1 MKEAKYW
8 GSVEGDKVK
17 CNLCP
22 HHCLIRDGES
32 GICRVRE
39 NKKGILYSSIYGKAA
54 SLTADPIE
62 KKPLYHFHPGTRV
75 LSYGTMGCNFKCRY
89 CQNASISCGDPHSPF
104 LKDYSVDEIVK
115 EASRF
120 DGFASTYNEPT
131 VSYEYSYDI
140 FKNIKENNHG
150 YTVYVTNGYIEE
162 QPLRDLAPY
171 LDAMNIDVKAF
182 NEDFYKKIV
191 KGKLQPV
198 LDTCELAVELDIHV
212 EVTYLVVPGYNDSS
226 EEIRDFVDWVKGT
239 LGEDTVTHFSK
250 FHPDHNMKDVPAT
263 SAEKMREA
271 REIALDAGL
280 NFVYLGNLPADNDTR
295 CPDCGEIIVSRSFFS
310 SGEVNLKK
318 GKCPNCGRDIPIVM

>member
-8 GSVEGDKVK
+8 ESVEEDTVK

-22 HHCLIRDGES
+22 HHCLIQNGDS
-32 GICRVRE
+32 GICNVRE
-39 NKKGILYSSIYGKAA
+39 NQDGELYSAIYGKAV
-54 SLTADPIE
+54 SLAVDPIE

-75 LSYGTMGCNFKCRY
+75 VSYGTMGCNFKCKY
-89 CQNASISCGDPHSPF
+89 CQNASLSCGDPHSPL

-115 EASRF
+115 EASKY

-140 FKNIKENNHG
+140 FKKMKENNDG

-162 QPLRDLAPY
+162 QPLKDLAPY

-182 NEDFYKKIV
+182 HEDFYKKIV

-198 LDTCELAVELDIHV
+198 LDTCELAVDLGIHV
-212 EVTYLVVPGYNDSS
+212 EVTYLVVPGYNDGV
-226 EEIRDFVDWVKGT
+226 EEIKEFADWVKGS

-250 FHPDHNMKDVPAT
+250 FHPDHDMRDVPAT
-263 SAEKMREA
+263 STEKMREA
-271 REIALDAGL
+271 REIAYDTGL
-280 NFVYLGNLPADNDTR
+280 NFVYLGNLPADNDTK
-295 CPDCGEIIVSRSFFS
+295 CPDCGKTIISRSYFS
-310 SGEVNLKK
+310 SGKVDLQE
-318 GKCPNCGRDIPIVM
+318 GKCPDCGRHIPIVT

>member
-8 GSVEGDKVK
+8 ESVEGDAVK

-22 HHCLIRDGES
+22 HHCLIQEGES

-39 NKKGILYSSIYGKAA
+39 NHDGKLYSVIYGKAA
-54 SLTADPIE
+54 SLAVDPIE
-62 KKPLYHFHPGTRV
+62 KKPLYHFHPGTKV
-75 LSYGTMGCNFKCRY
+75 LSYGTMGCNFKCLY
-89 CQNASISCGDPHSPF
+89 CQNASISCGDPHSSF

-115 EASRF
+115 EASKY

-131 VSYEYSYDI
+131 ISYEYTYDI
-140 FKNIKENNHG
+140 FKKMKENNDG
-150 YTVYVTNGYIEE
+150 YTIYVTNGYIEE
-162 QPLRDLAPY
+162 QPLRGLAPY

-182 NEDFYKKIV
+182 HEEFYKKIV

-198 LDTCELAVELDIHV
+198 LDTCELAVELGIHV

-226 EEIRDFVDWVKGT
+226 EEIREFVDWVREN

-250 FHPDHNMKDVPAT
+250 FHPDHDMRDVPAT

-271 REIALDAGL
+271 REVALDAGL

-295 CPDCGEIIVSRSFFS
+295 CPDCGETIVSRSFFS